1 MKCYDN
7 ELRTQRIKRDW
18 SYKIAVILST
28 GTSWSRYK
36 WERNKYTFIMR
47 TKKKL
52 FIERKLSDAF
62 GDTKQTWRILKQLI
76 NGKQSSV
83 EINDV
88 KESSSILIGEKL
100 NKFFIES
107 VEEINRSI
115 EAPYEL
121 NGLAHNE

>member
-1 MKCYDN
+1 
-7 ELRTQRIKRDW
+7 
-18 SYKIAVILST
+18 
-28 GTSWSRYK
+28 
-36 WERNKYTFIMR
+36 MR